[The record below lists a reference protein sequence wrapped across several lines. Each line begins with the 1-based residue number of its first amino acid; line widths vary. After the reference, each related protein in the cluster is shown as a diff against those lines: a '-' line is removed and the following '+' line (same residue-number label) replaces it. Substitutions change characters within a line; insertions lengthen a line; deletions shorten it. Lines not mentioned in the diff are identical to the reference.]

1 MEELLFGLRIL
12 ADLALSAVLGFCIGL
27 ERKLRYKEAGIRT
40 HTIEGFLYCLILEKE
55 KSHRYQ
61 LKIFSTG
68 KKKILQI
75 EIVIIN
81 KILTIGNRCGI
92 VYIISESIKLRGIIW
107 SRL

>member
-61 LKIFSTG
+61 LEIFSTG
-68 KKKILQI
+68 KKKLLQ
-75 EIVIIN
+75 
-81 KILTIGNRCGI
+81 KDLGI
-92 VYIISESIKLRGIIW
+92 SISLKYIAALRLCLIMA
-107 SRL
+107 SNFTT